1 MNQKGVLEMIDAVI
15 PGTTVEYPNPS
26 YQEYSSPSDALAI
39 NVACLVDADFRR
51 AVKNRDVS
59 LRQSYGSGMD
69 PAHEAFYADEAKKR
83 LGVSFGRDYKFPE
96 GFTAKTFQQ
105 AFFKCISPF
114 NLRKDKLTEA
124 EKKNLEHA
132 FSLMKDLN
140 PEAFS
145 ELKVG
150 DLSNPEKFDI
160 VLGMCSKFT
169 MEDINQF
176 ISIHRVKSEHDFWPG
191 VQFIMSE
198 GTKAKLNGVLKQHDT
213 SLAYLSDYT
222 FPDWSDVPEQDFEI
236 KALRGHRDPII
247 ADEIMQNPDRFFA
260 TLERSSD
267 PVHYADAILL
277 DCSSS
282 GKMKALDEA
291 GILRRF
297 AEVKAQ
303 ALQRQEPAVRQEVGA
318 PRPVGER
325 NTLVRKG
332 ISGLLSLTNRM
343 MPPTQGRRVVKET
356 LAKGYRFFYPK
367 GNGDR

>member
-1 MNQKGVLEMIDAVI
+1 MSDTII

-59 LRQSYGSGMD
+59 LRQSHGSGMD

-105 AFFKCISPF
+105 AFLKGISPL
-114 NLRKDKLTEA
+114 NLRRDQLTEA
-124 EKKNLEHA
+124 EKKNLEHV
-132 FSLMKDLN
+132 FSLMKSLN

-150 DLSNPEKFDI
+150 DLSNPEKFDM

-191 VQFIMSE
+191 AQFIMSE
-198 GTKAKLNGVLKQHDT
+198 GTKAKLDNVLKQHDT
-213 SLAYLSDYT
+213 SIAYLAGYT
-222 FPDWSDVPEQDFEI
+222 SPDWADVPEQDFKI
-236 KALRGHRDPII
+236 RGLREHSNSVVI
-247 ADEIMQNPDRFFA
+247 DEIMQNPDRFFA
-260 TLERSSD
+260 VLEQTSN
-267 PVHYADAILL
+267 PGIYAKAALY

-282 GKMKALDEA
+282 GKMDALEKA
-291 GILRRF
+291 GILKRL
-297 AEVKAQ
+297 EEIKKQ
-303 ALQRQEPAVRQEVGA
+303 APQRQEPAIRREAEA
-318 PRPVGER
+318 PRLVGER
-325 NTLVRKG
+325 DTLVRKG
-332 ISGLLSLTNRM
+332 ISGLLNLTNRM
-343 MPPTQGRRVVKET
+343 MPPTQGRRVVKEA

-367 GNGDR
+367 SSQDR